1 MDCEL
6 NVQHLLPP
14 RTPHQ
19 VFEDKTVELAGPVF
33 KEHSGD
39 TRSVVESKISILFH
53 NSDGVVDIQ
62 GVDIGDGRTLEAA
75 TRESKI
81 PWVSRVLLDI
91 D

>member
-6 NVQHLLPP
+6 NVQPP
-14 RTPHQ
+14 PPTSDTSSGVRRQ
-19 VFEDKTVELAGPVF
+19 TVELAGPVF

-53 NSDGVVDIQ
+53 NSDGVVDIH

-75 TRESKI
+75 TGESKI